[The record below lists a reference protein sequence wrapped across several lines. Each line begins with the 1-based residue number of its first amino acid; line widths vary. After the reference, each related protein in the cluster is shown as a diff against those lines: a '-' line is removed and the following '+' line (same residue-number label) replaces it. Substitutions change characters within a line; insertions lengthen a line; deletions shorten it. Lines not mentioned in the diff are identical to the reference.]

1 MDQRGPDACGAFLP
15 SGLPAV
21 GARKWVMSCRVISIM
36 IFQTC
41 YFASAL
47 AQSPNVIG
55 RWNVEITFANANQ
68 YSLRFDGQAGG
79 KGSLLLLD
87 PRSTFW
93 EGAKRAEAKWTR
105 GEGNSVTFS
114 GPIEFLIGNVGRD
127 AGTLVLKGT
136 FETEDLIT
144 GEMEFSALG
153 GDRPSKHGTFKAVRG
168 K

>member
-1 MDQRGPDACGAFLP
+1 
-15 SGLPAV
+15 
-21 GARKWVMSCRVISIM
+21 MSCRSIPIM
-36 IFQTC
+36 IFQAC
-41 YFASAL
+41 YVASAL

-87 PRSTFW
+87 PRSTHW
-93 EGAKRAEAKWTR
+93 EGAKLAEAKWTR
-105 GEGNSVTFS
+105 GEGKSVTFT
-114 GPIEFLIGNVGRD
+114 GPIEFPIGNVGRD

-144 GEMEFSALG
+144 GEMEFSSPG
-153 GDRPSKHGTFKAVRG
+153 GDRSSKHGTFKAVRG

>member
-1 MDQRGPDACGAFLP
+1 MVPVPAARFLP
-15 SGLPAV
+15 GWLPAV
-21 GARKWVMSCRVISIM
+21 GARKWVMSCRVIAIM
-36 IFQTC
+36 IFQAC
-41 YFASAL
+41 YVASAL

-114 GPIEFLIGNVGRD
+114 GPIEFPIGNVGRD

-144 GEMEFSALG
+144 GEMEFSSLG

>member
-1 MDQRGPDACGAFLP
+1 
-15 SGLPAV
+15 
-21 GARKWVMSCRVISIM
+21 M
-36 IFQTC
+36 IFQAC
-41 YFASAL
+41 CVASAL

-55 RWNVEITFANANQ
+55 RWNVEVTFANANQ

-114 GPIEFLIGNVGRD
+114 GPIEFAIGNVGRD

-144 GEMEFSALG
+144 GEMEFPALG
-153 GDRPSKHGTFKAVRG
+153 GDRPSKHWHIRATKPAWKVAGT
-168 K
+168 

>member
-1 MDQRGPDACGAFLP
+1 MRTSIHCGLMVK
-15 SGLPAV
+15 PAE
-21 GARKWVMSCRVISIM
+21 RDLCCCSIHDR
-36 IFQTC
+36 
-41 YFASAL
+41 
-47 AQSPNVIG
+47 PH
-55 RWNVEITFANANQ
+55 
-68 YSLRFDGQAGG
+68 
-79 KGSLLLLD
+79 
-87 PRSTFW
+87 W

-114 GPIEFLIGNVGRD
+114 GPIEFPIGNVGRD

-144 GEMEFSALG
+144 GEMEFSSLG